1 MLVHPGDLIPV
12 QEDAIQIP
20 WTRRK
25 SQILSYLHRGSVT
38 FETFVYDTNV
48 GDISS
53 LSTYFNPER
62 WTVDDLNHKFA
73 QTPDSDKA
81 FASAVADGG
90 NNCNPDLTSK
100 FTELQKNAS
109 SSVLP
114 RLLVCPD
121 DSMSEKEKQTIQW
134 VILQSTVKTMKNGHS
149 ENRTQAVITPESP
162 DGVFLPW
169 DGISSSKKCSP
180 LGYSKYSSNVWR
192 PSDTGILSPFLWD
205 KSFLD
210 SWPSGST
217 LLSSSS
223 NHSSSPDN
231 LTKVNHV
238 IKTKEDFLLGES
250 LLENI
255 ASDFIRNETLV

>member
-1 MLVHPGDLIPV
+1 MRNIRNSTTIGESSEYREQLIPTHEEEV
-12 QEDAIQIP
+12 AVEQDYDP
-20 WTRRK
+20 TNKKKTLFKFHGTRRK

-73 QTPDSDKA
+73 QTPDSDNA

-192 PSDTGILSPFLWD
+192 PSDTGILSPFLWGQ
-205 KSFLD
+205 K
-210 SWPSGST
+210 
-217 LLSSSS
+217 LLRF
-223 NHSSSPDN
+223 
-231 LTKVNHV
+231 V
-238 IKTKEDFLLGES
+238 
-250 LLENI
+250 
-255 ASDFIRNETLV
+255 A